1 MGRTLIAHSV
11 RNVFKE
17 VFGRD
22 PKNDLK
28 MHLVYDVAH
37 NIAKR
42 EEHMDPRDGQ
52 VKPTLV
58 HRKGATRAFPPGHP
72 HLPEQYKDVGQPVLI
87 GGSMGTC
94 SYVLAGTQKS
104 MTESF
109 GSTCHGAGRVLSRS
123 ESIRKISAPAVLAK
137 LRAQNIE
144 VRVASPKLV
153 AEEADESYKDVT
165 AVVQTCHEVGISR
178 MVARLRPLCVIK
190 G

>member
-72 HLPEQYKDVGQPVLI
+72 VLPECYKDVGQPVLI

-94 SYVLAGTQKS
+94 SYVLVGTQRA
-104 MTESF
+104 MELSF
-109 GSTCHGAGRVLSRS
+109 GSTCHGAGRRMSRTQAMRDFKSGTVLS
-123 ESIRKISAPAVLAK
+123 K
-137 LRAQNIE
+137 LHRQGIE

-153 AEEADESYKDVT
+153 AEEADGSYKD
-165 AVVQTCHEVGISR
+165 
-178 MVARLRPLCVIK
+178 
-190 G
+190 